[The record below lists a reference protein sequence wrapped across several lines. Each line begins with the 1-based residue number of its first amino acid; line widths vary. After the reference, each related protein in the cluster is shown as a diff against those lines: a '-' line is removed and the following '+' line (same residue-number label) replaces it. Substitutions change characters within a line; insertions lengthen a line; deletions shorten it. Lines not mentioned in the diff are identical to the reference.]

1 MAIVILLTAKTAEA
15 LRDNGTW
22 SWQDHCVV
30 SDQFAEFLDRAIS
43 DRAEFRYT
51 NAAQMLQRLNLQN
64 TTLVAPPTTF
74 TIPQPNLIQG
84 QSQQGFSGWLWGA
97 IGVGVTVISGIGGFG
112 LVTLLSPKSKQSNTN
127 PTLLSNQQSSFKEQQ
142 ANPTIAS
149 TPNVT
154 NIPTSIPVPSP
165 SIISSPSTPIPN
177 ISATS
182 PPVSYEF
189 YHVVN
194 VDNDDVLY
202 VLSAPGVNNQVV
214 GNIPFNGVEVLVTG
228 IGVKINDGGFWLPV
242 RYRRVVGWVNS
253 AYLSKQ

>member
-1 MAIVILLTAKTAEA
+1 VVVVVRVVIV
-15 LRDNGTW
+15 
-22 SWQDHCVV
+22 V
-30 SDQFAEFLDRAIS
+30 
-43 DRAEFRYT
+43 
-51 NAAQMLQRLNLQN
+51 RL
-64 TTLVAPPTTF
+64 LVALVVVKPVV
-74 TIPQPNLIQG
+74 PQPNLIQG